1 MTVKGTR
8 RSLGSR
14 ARIGIPVLLAAS
26 ALALAGCSSSEP
38 EATTSS
44 LAATTAATSSAA
56 ASSPGASAAPTG
68 AAAEACAAYFE
79 LDLLNSSYAGG
90 AVADGD
96 MTEQQVRDEF
106 TAQLKT
112 LVTQAKAAVADGTA
126 DQKMVANS
134 QRMKKIVKSLN
145 KQQALS
151 DLSKKQQL
159 SFAKSSLRVQKS
171 CERAGFP
178 LPDDNVTARTAAGI

>member
-1 MTVKGTR
+1 MTVTGAR
-8 RSLGSR
+8 LRLGLP
-14 ARIGIPVLLAAS
+14 ALVVAG

-38 EATTSS
+38 AATTSS
-44 LAATTAATSSAA
+44 LPSGTASASGGSSASA
-56 ASSPGASAAPTG
+56 SASSTPTG
-68 AAAEACAAYFE
+68 AAAEACAAYFK

-106 TAQLKT
+106 TADLKT

-134 QRMKKIVKSLN
+134 TRMKKIVKSLK

-151 DLSKKQQL
+151 DLSKKQQV